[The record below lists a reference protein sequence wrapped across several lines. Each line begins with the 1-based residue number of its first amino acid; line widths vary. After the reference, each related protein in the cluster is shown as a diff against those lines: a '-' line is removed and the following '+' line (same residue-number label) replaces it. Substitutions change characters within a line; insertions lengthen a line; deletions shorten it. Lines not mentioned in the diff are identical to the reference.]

1 MWRIRKDHQIPP
13 SCDEFGPNLPP
24 ELIAAILSRL
34 PVKSLLRFRCI
45 CKSWRSLISH
55 PKFVKTHLSLA
66 SINTAYTHHRLLLR
80 RDYRTNDVKSC
91 SLYAVLH
98 ERSDNDVELDCPI
111 KTPHRYWF
119 GDLFVGCCDGLV
131 CIAIERE
138 VCIWNPSTRK
148 SKSLERRAITW
159 RGTFVK
165 RALHWIVRMKSN
177 VIIVSL
183 DLAKETFAEVLQ
195 PDYRDDRWYET
206 LFVLNGCLGM
216 LCGNNACADI
226 WVMKQCGI
234 RESWTNLVVIPRV
247 PYQSGYPYSP
257 PLCILKNG
265 EILLKNDLH
274 LVRYNPK
281 DGKFS
286 YPTIHNCSP
295 CFSANSYVESLVL
308 PCMDAD
314 SGVQL
319 QHRY

>member
-1 MWRIRKDHQIPP
+1 M
-13 SCDEFGPNLPP
+13 
-24 ELIAAILSRL
+24 
-34 PVKSLLRFRCI
+34 
-45 CKSWRSLISH
+45 
-55 PKFVKTHLSLA
+55 
-66 SINTAYTHHRLLLR
+66 
-80 RDYRTNDVKSC
+80 
-91 SLYAVLH
+91 H
-98 ERSDNDVELDCPI
+98 ERSDNAVELDCPI
-111 KTPHRYWF
+111 KIPHRYWF

-148 SKSLERRAITW
+148 SKSLPSDGTSCHYLARYGFGYDDTIDDYKVVGFFGDVSKGRYEVEVKVYTLRSDSWKKIGGFPHNLSTLNGL
-159 RGTFVK
+159 GTFVNG
-165 RALHWIVRMKSN
+165 ALHWIVTMKSN
-177 VIIVSL
+177 MIIVSL

-195 PDYRDDRWYET
+195 PDYRDGHWYET

-226 WVMKQCGI
+226 WVMEQYGI

-247 PYQSGYPYSP
+247 PYLSGYPYSP

-265 EILLKNDLH
+265 EILLKNDVH

-281 DGKFS
+281 DGTFS
-286 YPTIHNCSP
+286 YPMIHNCSP
-295 CFSANSYVESLVL
+295 CFCANSYVESLVL